1 MGLTETLI
9 ARLRGQGRTARVD
22 CGALGAVTVEAL
34 PLRELE
40 LLLRGPDGA
49 RAVFYAACRELQLA
63 GEELRK
69 AGQLYTPDG
78 ILQAVSEQEANS
90 ALTEILKLSGW
101 DGEKL
106 SEVRLPSVQENPAE
120 IRLSSV
126 QDAEGTENTL
136 TESKENRPETVQT
149 APGNS
154 SVIGQVSREAS
165 AENGTFDKIL
175 PSDRKTQVL
184 DVFPAVGAQ
193 NVVSGEMAADG
204 VPSGVK
210 EPLGGLHETKSEFDD
225 TTDGALHEIKSDFG
239 ADRSETLHETESD
252 FTQTLHETESEF
264 PQSLHEVESES
275 PRRMHETESEFE
287 EKPGRTLH
295 ETKSDPAEQLARV
308 LLEGLLRAKWVRG
321 G

>member
-1 MGLTETLI
+1 MGLTETLT
-9 ARLRGQGRTARVD
+9 ARLQGQGRTARVD

-34 PLRELE
+34 SLRELE

-90 ALTEILKLSGW
+90 ALAEILKLSGW

-106 SEVRLPSVQENPAE
+106 SEVRLPPVQENPAE
-120 IRLSSV
+120 IRLSSE
-126 QDAEGTENTL
+126 QDTAGALLQPTENL
-136 TESKENRPETVQT
+136 PETVQSQPE
-149 APGNS
+149 ASGE
-154 SVIGQVSREAS
+154 IGQVSREAP

-175 PSDRKTQVL
+175 PSDRRTQVL
-184 DVFPAVGAQ
+184 DVFPVVRAK
-193 NVVSGEMAADG
+193 NVVSGEMVADG
-204 VPSGVK
+204 VGSGVK
-210 EPLGGLHETKSEFDD
+210 EPLGGLHGTMPDFGGA
-225 TTDGALHEIKSDFG
+225 TDGALHEIKSEFG
-239 ADRSETLHETESD
+239 ADRSETLHETKSD
-252 FTQTLHETESEF
+252 FPQTLHEMKSEF
-264 PQSLHEVESES
+264 PRSLHEIESES
-275 PRRMHETESEFE
+275 PLRMHETESEFG

-295 ETKSDPAEQLARV
+295 ETEPDSAERLARA